1 MTAASKIVNEIVF
14 PRMKETMV
22 DLKVEFQNQFNAE
35 KEKLIQKLEEEKEE
49 CKNTIREKLR
59 LDFQEQ
65 FDEKERKL
73 IEKLEK
79 EKEEMV
85 AEFDRETSLA
95 KDAMKLELDQK
106 VEEKHSA
113 LDDKV
118 EEKQAELEQSL
129 QDQVKVSTQKYS
141 TFFFFLTTIISIVE
155 NE

>member
-118 EEKQAELEQSL
+118 EKKQAELEQSL

>member
-1 MTAASKIVNEIVF
+1 
-14 PRMKETMV
+14 MKETMV

-35 KEKLIQKLEEEKEE
+35 KEKLIQKLEQEKEE
-49 CKNTIREKLR
+49 NRNAIREELR

-85 AEFDRETSLA
+85 AEFERETSLA